1 LDLTDG
7 YIPVPF
13 VPNWVV
19 DWETPEA
26 AIVTETAFEIG
37 VKGQFFDK
45 RIGEEHLGV
54 LIPDMPYKLNEKS
67 QAFQTFI
74 SSYDFDAFFSSMLDV
89 VDAEFTIKY
98 DELPG
103 LQITT
108 SVLNIL
114 LPGIEEYYGKDVP
127 VDVNVQIQKISDFTV
142 SEGDS

>member
-1 LDLTDG
+1 
-7 YIPVPF
+7 
-13 VPNWVV
+13 
-19 DWETPEA
+19 
-26 AIVTETAFEIG
+26 
-37 VKGQFFDK
+37 
-45 RIGEEHLGV
+45 
-54 LIPDMPYKLNEKS
+54 
-67 QAFQTFI
+67 
-74 SSYDFDAFFSSMLDV
+74 MLDV